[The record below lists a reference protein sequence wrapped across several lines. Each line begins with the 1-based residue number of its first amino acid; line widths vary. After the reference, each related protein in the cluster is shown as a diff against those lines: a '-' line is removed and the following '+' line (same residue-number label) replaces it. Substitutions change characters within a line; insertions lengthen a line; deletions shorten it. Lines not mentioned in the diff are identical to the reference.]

1 MLSLIIASLSLI
13 ATEQSIG
20 QISHSGTSI
29 QSLTFGNLIDPGINP
44 LRPTGDYT
52 EIQELINTA
61 NYINTQVSNAQ
72 ASVIEMSMMTPGTAA
87 DANEAIVPV
96 AGRTDAHKIDLL
108 EAAYY
113 NQSIVDIVNNNYY
126 SAEHLL
132 VQSYEDNKDE
142 MGAAIDMFTDAAAEI
157 SKAEAV
163 FTEAINAET
172 DEERVELQNY
182 IRANDV
188 QIDQST
194 VQTFNQSLDT
204 IEDKAQAATAAL
216 FASQD
221 AAALAMINY
230 DSQATLSNITNS
242 TVSYDA
248 WSDQM
253 TVTWDNATD
262 TVLQGMFFGNEGA
275 VNWTKATTEVYD
287 GFYGDNPPVSVNE
300 MYSAYSYG
308 TGESYA
314 EQAPGYDVNA
324 KLYNPTQLAMDVIN
338 VQNNS
343 TGVTQYNS
351 ENGNLGYNGP
361 GTMIT
366 GAQDGASD
374 GNPGAFNSDPTLA
387 GDRTDEFDPNL
398 IPTFSEPVGGTGP

>member
-1 MLSLIIASLSLI
+1 
-13 ATEQSIG
+13 
-20 QISHSGTSI
+20 
-29 QSLTFGNLIDPGINP
+29 
-44 LRPTGDYT
+44 
-52 EIQELINTA
+52 
-61 NYINTQVSNAQ
+61 
-72 ASVIEMSMMTPGTAA
+72 MSMMTPDTAA
-87 DANEAIVPV
+87 DANDAIVPV

-113 NQSIVDIVNNNYY
+113 NQSILDVVNANYY

-142 MGAAIDMFTDAAAEI
+142 MDAAIDMFAEAATEI

-172 DEERVELQNY
+172 DEERVDLQNY

-194 VQTFNQSLDT
+194 VQQFNQSLDT

-230 DSQATLSNITNS
+230 DAQATLSNITNS

-248 WSDQM
+248 WTDQM
-253 TVTWDNATD
+253 TVTWDNATN
-262 TVLQGMFFGNEGA
+262 TVLQGMFFNNEGE
-275 VNWTKATTEVYD
+275 VQWTQAATEVYD
-287 GFYGDNPPVSVNE
+287 GFYGDTPPVDVNA
-300 MYSAYSYG
+300 MYSAYDYG

-314 EQAPGYDVNA
+314 NVAPGYDINA
-324 KLYNPTQLAMDVIN
+324 KLYDPVQLATDVIN
-338 VQNNS
+338 IQNTS
-343 TGVTQYNS
+343 QDVTSYNNQ
-351 ENGNLGYNGP
+351 NGNLGSTGP
-361 GTMIT
+361 NTMIT
-366 GAQDGASD
+366 GAIPGASD
-374 GNPGAFNSDPTLA
+374 GNPGAFDPDPTFA
-387 GDRTDEFDPNL
+387 SDEQEFPEFDRTEL
-398 IPTFSEPVGGTGP
+398 LPVGGP